1 MAFSSEW
8 VLAGEAVVDMVV
20 DAAQALLRSRPHL
33 AGRTGYEGGV

>member
-20 DAAQALLRSRPHL
+20 DAAQHCFVVAHI
-33 AGRTGYEGGV
+33 